1 MNRRLFLQF
10 PLLAGSLS
18 YIAQNKGSDRPNKG
32 FKVEAG
38 KDRFNEE
45 IHFLANRMQCKISAK
60 DTDGDVCIFYN
71 TIAGG
76 PYLHYHYAQDEWFY
90 VLKGKFQFKVGD
102 ETFMAQ
108 EGDSIFGPRMVPHG
122 FANIG
127 DAGQLLAMYQPAGT
141 IEEFFKEGSKMKS
154 PTPQELKEMSR
165 RHGIEI
171 VGPPI
176 KIDG

>member
-10 PLLAGSLS
+10 PLIAGSLTA
-18 YIAQNKGSDRPNKG
+18 IAQNKLSDRPNKG

-45 IHFLANRMQCKISAK
+45 IHFLANRMQCKLSAK
-60 DTDGDVCIFYN
+60 DTDGDVCIFHN

-76 PYLHYHYAQDEWFY
+76 PFLHYHYSQDEWFL
-90 VLKGKFQFKVGD
+90 VLKGKFMFKVGE
-102 ETFMAQ
+102 ETFTAM

-127 DAGQLLAMYQPAGT
+127 DEGQLMAMYQPAGS

-171 VGPPI
+171 VGPPLTVN
-176 KIDG
+176 G